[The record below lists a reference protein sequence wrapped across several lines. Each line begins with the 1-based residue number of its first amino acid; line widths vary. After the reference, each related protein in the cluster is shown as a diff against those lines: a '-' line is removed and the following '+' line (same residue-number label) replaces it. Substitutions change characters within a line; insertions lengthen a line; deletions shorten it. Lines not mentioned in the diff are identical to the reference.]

1 MGAAWPSATDSTPQR
16 PLLRRGSVLEPTV
29 NTPPAPARTP
39 TLPIIHAVTS
49 DEIVSRDDFIDVAC
63 AVMAALGAR
72 GALHLRAGR
81 ISAARLQTL
90 AGGLE
95 AAQAITGAWLIVN
108 DRIDLALGARARG
121 AQLTSRSLRV
131 ADARRAAPGLALGAS
146 VHSIQEARVAVNEG
160 ATWLVAGHV
169 FATESHPGT
178 EGRGLSFVRAL
189 TSAMTVPVVAIGGVR
204 PEHCR
209 VLRAAGAYGLAV
221 IRGIWDAP
229 NAERAASDYLS
240 AYDDAAGA

>member
-1 MGAAWPSATDSTPQR
+1 
-16 PLLRRGSVLEPTV
+16 VLQPTV
-29 NTPPAPARTP
+29 DSLPAPAP
-39 TLPIIHAVTS
+39 GLALPVVHAVTG
-49 DEIVSRDDFIDVAC
+49 DEIVLREDFIDTAC
-63 AVMAALGAR
+63 AVMAALGPR

-81 ISAARLQTL
+81 VTAARLQAL

-108 DRIDLALGARARG
+108 DRVDLALGARARG

-131 ADARRAAPGLALGAS
+131 ADARRAAPQLALGAS
-146 VHSIQEARVAVNEG
+146 VHSLDEARQAASEG

-169 FATESHPGT
+169 FATQTHPGE
-178 EGRGLSFVRAL
+178 EGRGLPFVRAL
-189 TSAMTVPVVAIGGVR
+189 AAAVTIPIVAIGGVR

-209 VLRAAGAYGLAV
+209 VLREAGAYGLAV

-240 AYDDAAGA
+240 AYDDAAGT

>member
-1 MGAAWPSATDSTPQR
+1 MTGA
-16 PLLRRGSVLEPTV
+16 
-29 NTPPAPARTP
+29 PPELKVPV
-39 TLPIIHAVTS
+39 IHAVTS
-49 DEIVSRDDFIDVAC
+49 DEIVLREDFIDVAC

-90 AGGLE
+90 ASGLE
-95 AAQAITGAWLIVN
+95 AAQAITGAWLVVN

-121 AQLTSRSLRV
+121 AQLTSRSLSV
-131 ADARRAAPGLALGAS
+131 ADVRRAASALALGAS
-146 VHSIQEARVAVNEG
+146 VHSLDEAKNAARDG

-169 FATESHPGT
+169 FATATHAGE
-178 EGRGLSFVRAL
+178 EGRGITFLRAVAAAV
-189 TSAMTVPVVAIGGVR
+189 TIPVVAIGGVR

-209 VLRAAGAYGLAV
+209 VLRAAGAYGLAA

-240 AYDDAAGA
+240 SYDDAARP

>member
-1 MGAAWPSATDSTPQR
+1 
-16 PLLRRGSVLEPTV
+16 VLEPTV
-29 NTPPAPARTP
+29 NSRPAPAGFSV
-39 TLPIIHAVTS
+39 LPVVHAVTS
-49 DEIVSRDDFIDVAC
+49 DEIVMRPDFIDVAC
-63 AVMAALGAR
+63 AVMAVLGTR

-81 ISAARLQTL
+81 ISAARLQVL

-95 AAQAITGAWLIVN
+95 AAQAVTGAWLVVN
-108 DRIDLALGARARG
+108 DRVDLALGARARG

-146 VHSIQEARVAVNEG
+146 VHSLEEARVAASEG

-169 FATESHPGT
+169 FATATHPG
-178 EGRGLSFVRAL
+178 EDGRGLPFVRAL
-189 TSAMTVPVVAIGGVR
+189 AQAVSIPIVAIGGVR
-204 PEHCR
+204 PKHCR

>member
-1 MGAAWPSATDSTPQR
+1 MLD
-16 PLLRRGSVLEPTV
+16 PTL
-29 NTPPAPARTP
+29 NSLPAPGATP
-39 TLPIIHAVTS
+39 ALPVVHAVTS
-49 DEIVSRDDFIDVAC
+49 DEIVSRADFIDVAC

-81 ISAARLQTL
+81 LSAARLQKL

-95 AAQAITGAWLIVN
+95 AAQAITGAWLVVN
-108 DRIDLALGARARG
+108 DRVDLALGSRARG

-131 ADARRAAPGLALGAS
+131 SDARRAAPGLPLGAS
-146 VHSIQEARVAVNEG
+146 VHSLDDARTAANEG
-160 ATWLVAGHV
+160 ATWIVAGHV
-169 FATESHPGT
+169 FATTTHPGE
-178 EGRGLSFVRAL
+178 EGRGLSFLRSVTQAV
-189 TSAMTVPVVAIGGVR
+189 AIPVVAIGGVR
-204 PEHCR
+204 PEHC
-209 VLRAAGAYGLAV
+209 VLLRDAGAYGLAV

>member
-1 MGAAWPSATDSTPQR
+1 
-16 PLLRRGSVLEPTV
+16 VLDLTV
-29 NTPPAPARTP
+29 NSLPAPSQAP
-39 TLPIIHAVTS
+39 TLPVVHAVTS
-49 DEIVSRDDFIDVAC
+49 DEIVMRDDFIDVAC

-81 ISAARLQTL
+81 ITAAKLQTL

-95 AAQAITGAWLIVN
+95 AAQAVTGAWLVVN

-146 VHSIQEARVAVNEG
+146 VHSLEEARAAASEG
-160 ATWLVAGHV
+160 ASWLVAGHV
-169 FATESHPGT
+169 FATASHPEE

-189 TSAMTVPVVAIGGVR
+189 AETVKIPVVAIGGVR

-229 NAERAASDYLS
+229 NAERAANDYLS
-240 AYDDAAGA
+240 AYDDAAGT